1 MKPLIIYVD
10 SERDEIKLSRK
21 QFEKFIQDA
30 YQQGY
35 DSGYQVGY
43 RSNHY
48 WPYWTNGS
56 ITPTNVS
63 NPQPP
68 TITYT
73 TGTDPNTF
81 KPSVTRAP
89 YTGEQCINT
98 TMGGEAH
105 NSIGD

>member
-35 DSGYQVGY
+35 DNGYADGSKRY
-43 RSNHY
+43 YWYPYTYTCNSN
-48 WPYWTNGS
+48 S
-56 ITPTNVS
+56 
-63 NPQPP
+63 QPP

-81 KPSVTRAP
+81 KPSVTCAP

>member
-1 MKPLIIYVD
+1 MKPIIIYVD

-35 DSGYQVGY
+35 DNGYADGSKRY
-43 RSNHY
+43 Y
-48 WPYWTNGS
+48 WYPYTYTSTATNAS
-56 ITPTNVS
+56 I
-63 NPQPP
+63 PQPP
-68 TITYT
+68 SITYR

-81 KPSVTRAP
+81 KPSVTCAP
-89 YTGEQCINT
+89 YTGEQCINAT
-98 TMGGEAH
+98 ISGEAH